1 MVGSNC
7 LSREGNGAV
16 RILIVED
23 QRILAD
29 AIAEGLRRE
38 AMAVD
43 VVYDGDDASERLAVN
58 DYDVVVLDRDLPGIS
73 GDELCRSL
81 VRANS
86 PTRVLMLTAA
96 AAVSQRVAG
105 LSLGAD
111 DYLGK
116 PFDFTELVARVR
128 ALGRRSREPLS
139 PVLSRS
145 GIQLDPNRREV
156 LRDSR
161 YIRLSR
167 KEFAVL
173 EELLRATGGVVTT
186 EKLLE
191 KAWDEHVNPFTNV
204 VRVTMVSLRRKLG
217 DPPVVE
223 TVHGV
228 GYRVP

>member
-1 MVGSNC
+1 
-7 LSREGNGAV
+7 V

-43 VVYDGDDASERLAVN
+43 VVYDGDDASERLTVN

-86 PTRVLMLTAA
+86 LTRVLMLTAA

-145 GIQLDPNRREV
+145 GIQLDPDRREV

>member
-1 MVGSNC
+1 
-7 LSREGNGAV
+7 
-16 RILIVED
+16 
-23 QRILAD
+23 
-29 AIAEGLRRE
+29 
-38 AMAVD
+38 
-43 VVYDGDDASERLAVN
+43 
-58 DYDVVVLDRDLPGIS
+58 
-73 GDELCRSL
+73 
-81 VRANS
+81 
-86 PTRVLMLTAA
+86 
-96 AAVSQRVAG
+96 
-105 LSLGAD
+105 
-111 DYLGK
+111 
-116 PFDFTELVARVR
+116 
-128 ALGRRSREPLS
+128 
-139 PVLSRS
+139 VLSR
-145 GIQLDPNRREV
+145 GDIQLDPNRREV

-228 GYRVP
+228 GYRLP

>member
-1 MVGSNC
+1 
-7 LSREGNGAV
+7 
-16 RILIVED
+16 LIVED

-58 DYDVVVLDRDLPGIS
+58 DYDVVVLDRDLPGMS

-96 AAVSQRVAG
+96 VAVSQRVAG

-116 PFDFTELVARVR
+116 PFDFTELVARIR

-139 PVLSRS
+139 PVLSRA

-156 LRDSR
+156 LRGDQ

>member
-1 MVGSNC
+1 
-7 LSREGNGAV
+7 V

-43 VVYDGDDASERLAVN
+43 VVYDGDDASERLTVN

-139 PVLSRS
+139 PVLSRA

-228 GYRVP
+228 GYRLP